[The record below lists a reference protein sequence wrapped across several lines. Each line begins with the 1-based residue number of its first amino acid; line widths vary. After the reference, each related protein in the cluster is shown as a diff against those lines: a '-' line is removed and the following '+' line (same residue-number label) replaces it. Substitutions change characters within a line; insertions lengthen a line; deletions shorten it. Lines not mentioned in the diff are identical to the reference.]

1 MSELAPSEVHK
12 ARSKIKGDDCEACF
26 YCGLPMG
33 NFHHEH
39 DHMPRPVSA
48 GGGNVVAAC
57 ITCHDLKDRYRASN
71 WSATWWANAIFE
83 LLTLDVLAD
92 ALRQPDTVP
101 DRGPACLGA
110 RVCCGPASRDS
121 RTRTRTGHTRL
132 RPAAHWPS
140 SPTPDP
146 GHNESASLSP
156 ALGE

>member
-12 ARSKIKGDDCEACF
+12 SRSKVKGDDCEACI

-39 DHMPRPVSA
+39 DHMPRPASA
-48 GGGNVVAAC
+48 GGENVVAAC

-83 LLTLDVLAD
+83 LMALDTLAA

-101 DRGPACLGA
+101 DEWPLMSRGGRLLWASLA
-110 RVCCGPASRDS
+110 RLS
-121 RTRTRTGHTRL
+121 HQ
-132 RPAAHWPS
+132 
-140 SPTPDP
+140 DP
-146 GHNESASLSP
+146 GGPHLKAAND
-156 ALGE
+156 ALRELAND

>member
-12 ARSKIKGDDCEACF
+12 AHSKTKGDDCEACF

-101 DRGPACLGA
+101 DA
-110 RVCCGPASRDS
+110 
-121 RTRTRTGHTRL
+121 
-132 RPAAHWPS
+132 WPS
-140 SPTPDP
+140 MSR
-146 GHNESASLSP
+146 SARLLWASLARLSHQDP
-156 ALGE
+156 DGPHPTAARGALAELANA